1 MAGFNY
7 LEYKNGDFPIS
18 ENLSK
23 KILSLPMHSYL
34 SSQEVQLI
42 IKNLK

>member
-23 KILSLPMHSYL
+23 KILSLPMHPYL
-34 SSQEVQLI
+34 SQTEVELI
-42 IKNLK
+42 IDNIK